1 MFHEQF
7 NSSMIFLVCQTDKY
21 TIIISPQLCS
31 LSIDQGTCSNPETR
45 YAYDRQARRCVSF
58 TYNGCGGNLNNFSTM
73 EDCIQVCSKQ
83 SIRQSATTSSSK
95 DEESEN

>member
-1 MFHEQF
+1 MEP
-7 NSSMIFLVCQTDKY
+7 SVD
-21 TIIISPQLCS
+21 TITTAQLCS

>member
-1 MFHEQF
+1 MEPTVDTV
-7 NSSMIFLVCQTDKY
+7 ITA
-21 TIIISPQLCS
+21 QLCS